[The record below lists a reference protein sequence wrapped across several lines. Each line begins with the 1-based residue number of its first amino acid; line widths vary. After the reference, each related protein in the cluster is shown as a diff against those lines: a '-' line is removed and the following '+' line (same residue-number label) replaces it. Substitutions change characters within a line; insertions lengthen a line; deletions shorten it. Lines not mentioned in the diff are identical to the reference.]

1 MVSTKRIQS
10 WADLTTSELPGL
22 VEQDPLAVLVLGAIE
37 QHGPHLPLSTDLVI
51 GKGLCDAALQKL
63 DPPRPVLVLPAL
75 ALGASEEHTGFAG
88 TLSLSARQMLDQ
100 IEAVGASLARAG
112 VRRLMLLNAHGGNV
126 SAMSMAALSLRKNS
140 GLLVV
145 KANYMAMPPPA
156 GLLAAGELQRGLHG
170 GQAETA
176 MMMALAG
183 DLVRIDKRAD
193 FETRPGQSMRL
204 GADGDASWAWL
215 AEDLNPDGVV
225 GAANLATI
233 EQGQQ
238 LIDHYAGRLAE
249 VMRQALAMRWPPEQD
264 R

>member
-1 MVSTKRIQS
+1 MSTNRIQP
-10 WADLTTSELPGL
+10 WADLTTTALRPL

-51 GKGLCDAALQKL
+51 GRGLRDAALRQL

-75 ALGASEEHTGFAG
+75 ALGASEEHAGFAG
-88 TLSLSARQMLDQ
+88 TLSLSARQMVDQ
-100 IEAVGASLARAG
+100 IEAVGTSLARAG

-126 SAMSMAALSLRKNS
+126 AAMSMAALSLRRHQ

-145 KANYMAMPPPA
+145 KANYMTMPPPE

-183 DLVRIDKRAD
+183 DLVRTDQRAD
-193 FETRPGQSMRL
+193 FEPRPGQDIRL
-204 GADGDASWAWL
+204 GAEGEASWAWL
-215 AEDLNPDGVV
+215 AEDLNPNGVV
-225 GAANLATI
+225 GAAGLATA
-233 EQGQQ
+233 EQGQR

-249 VMRQALAMRWPPEQD
+249 IMRQALAMRWPPAHEG
-264 R
+264 